1 MDATTKATTSLQ
13 TSVLALNR
21 MYMALQVVSAKR
33 AFCLLW
39 KGFAEVISIEDGAY
53 MAYDF
58 ESWIEFSELRDELF
72 DRDEHEDW
80 IRSIN
85 YDIQIPR
92 VIRLLNYDR
101 VPKNVVKF
109 SRRNIFLRDEHC
121 CQYCGNRFGTSA
133 LSLDHVIPRSRGG
146 PTNWE
151 NIVAACLRCN
161 VRKGGR
167 TPQEA
172 GMRLSRRPIKPKN
185 NPMLAFQRRHEKYE
199 VWNRFLE

>member
-1 MDATTKATTSLQ
+1 MNATTSLQ
-13 TSVLALNR
+13 SSVLALNR

-39 KGFAEVISIEDGAY
+39 KGYAEVINIEDGAY

-58 ESWIEFSELRDELF
+58 DSWLELSELRIELLE
-72 DRDEHEDW
+72 RTEHEDW

-85 YDIQIPR
+85 FDIQVPR

-121 CQYCGNRFGTSA
+121 CQYCGKRFGTSA

-172 GMRLSRRPIKPKN
+172 GMRLSRGPFKPKS
-185 NPMLAFQRRHEKYE
+185 NPMMAFQRHSEKYE
-199 VWNRFLE
+199 CWNRFLE